1 MCSKG
6 RIMTRASPFLVGL
19 LFGIGLCLS
28 GMTNASKV
36 LAFLDLG
43 GAWDPSLAFVMGGAI
58 AVALVAFRIAA
69 RREASLSG
77 EPFHWPT
84 AKAIDARLIGGS
96 LLFGVGWGL
105 VGLCP
110 GPAVAD
116 IGFLD
121 RSAALFVLAM
131 AVGMALYLGL
141 AAVPSTPGAE
151 VALDG

>member
-1 MCSKG
+1 
-6 RIMTRASPFLVGL
+6 MTRVSPFLVGL

-28 GMTNASKV
+28 GMTSAAKV

-43 GAWDPSLAFVMGGAI
+43 GAWDPSLAFVMAGAI
-58 AVALVAFRIAA
+58 AVAFVAFRIAA
-69 RREASLSG
+69 QRAASLAG
-77 EPFHWPT
+77 EPFQWPT
-84 AKAIDARLIGGS
+84 AKTIDARLVGGS

-110 GPAVAD
+110 GPAIAD
-116 IGFLD
+116 LGFHD
-121 RSAALFVLAM
+121 GRAALFVLAM
-131 AVGMALYLGL
+131 AAGMALFSGL